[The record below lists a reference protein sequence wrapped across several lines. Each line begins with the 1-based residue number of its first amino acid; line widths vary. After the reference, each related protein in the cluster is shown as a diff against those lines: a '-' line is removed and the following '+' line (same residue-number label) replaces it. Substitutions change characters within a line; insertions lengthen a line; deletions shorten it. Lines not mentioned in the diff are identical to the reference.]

1 MLINKYLGI
10 DEIPIKAQNIMRL
23 FLIFASLSTFVQI
36 LSNTFFILFS
46 IDNIGFALT
55 GVTLSFTFAVQLITD
70 YPTGSL
76 GDWIGQRRVLALSYI
91 FFALSFYLMSQAS
104 TFVDFMMIG
113 LVNGLAAGQVSGT
126 MLTWLDNNYKR
137 VIEKADDERKV
148 YGYSRSRVNTMT
160 RVVSALAFMV
170 GGLLATAYSRQFVFE
185 IQAIMMVGLVILVYT
200 FMKDE
205 KIPLNSK
212 IPEGGEKQPSNG
224 YASYFY
230 GGLKFVATNK
240 PAFFLI
246 TGTAF
251 LFSSFAVWGSLILI
265 PLYFGYTGTDS
276 LASTFRTIVFIL
288 GVPIS
293 LYTAKISRKFT
304 HNHIPLLTFI
314 FVLLFYPGFMILFT
328 VVPIGNELNLIGII
342 TSVIWLNLL
351 IPTVFD
357 LGAILRQRILIDLVP
372 SENRNAVY
380 SLTPTIISVIG
391 IFILPVAGYL
401 VEDWGLVAGILTA
414 FVVAFIGAILI
425 FLGIYY
431 YNSAIS
437 KQVQQKEVS
446 VVLPT

>member
-1 MLINKYLGI
+1 MLINNYLGI
-10 DEIPIKAQNIMRL
+10 DKIPIKAQHIMRL
-23 FLIFASLSTFVQI
+23 FLILMSLSTFVQI
-36 LSNTFFILFS
+36 LSNTFFFLFS

-91 FFALSFYLMSQAS
+91 FYAFGFYLMSQAH

-113 LVNGLAAGQVSGT
+113 LVNGLAAGQISGT
-126 MLTWLDNNYKR
+126 MQTWLDNNYKK
-137 VIEKADDERKV
+137 VIENTDNERKV
-148 YGYSRSRVNTMT
+148 YGYSSSRVNTMT
-160 RVVSALAFMV
+160 RVVSALAFLV
-170 GGLLATAYSRQFVFE
+170 GGILATAYSRQFVFQ
-185 IQAIMMVGLVILVYT
+185 IQAIMMVGLVILVYNL
-200 FMKDE
+200 MKDE
-205 KIPLNSK
+205 KIPLDSEFSEN
-212 IPEGGEKQPSNG
+212 GEKQPSKG
-224 YASYFY
+224 FASYFI
-230 GGLKFVATNK
+230 GGLKFVTTNK

-251 LFSSFAVWGSLILI
+251 LFSSFAVWGGLILI

-276 LASTFRTIVFIL
+276 LASMFRTIVFIL

-314 FVLLFYPGFMILFT
+314 FVLLFYPGFMILFS
-328 VVPIGNELNLIGII
+328 VIPIKNELNYIGLIA
-342 TSVIWLNLL
+342 SVIWLNIL
-351 IPTVFD
+351 IPTIFD

-391 IFILPVAGYL
+391 IFILPVAGFL
-401 VEDWGLVAGILTA
+401 IEDWGLVAGIGTA
-414 FVVAFIGAILI
+414 FVVAFIGAVLI

-431 YNSAIS
+431 YNSGIN
-437 KQVQQKEVS
+437 KQVQHKEVS
-446 VVLPT
+446 VVVPT

>member
-1 MLINKYLGI
+1 MLINNYLGI
-10 DEIPIKAQNIMRL
+10 DEIPTKAQHIMRL
-23 FLIFASLSTFVQI
+23 FLILASLSTFVQI

-76 GDWIGQRRVLALSYI
+76 GDWIGQRRVLALSYV
-91 FFALSFYLMSQAS
+91 FFALSFYLMSQAH
-104 TFVDFMMIG
+104 TFIDFMMIG

-126 MLTWLDNNYKR
+126 MLTWLDNNYKT
-137 VIEKADDERKV
+137 VIENADNERKV

-160 RVVSALAFMV
+160 RVVSAIAFMV
-170 GGLLATAYSRQFVFE
+170 GGLLATAHSRQFVFE

-200 FMKDE
+200 LMKDE
-205 KIPLNSK
+205 KIPRNSEN
-212 IPEGGEKQPSNG
+212 PEDGEKQPSNG
-224 YASYFY
+224 FASYFY

-251 LFSSFAVWGSLILI
+251 LFSSFAVWGTLILI

-276 LASTFRTIVFIL
+276 LASIFRTIVFVT

-293 LYTAKISRKFT
+293 LYMAKISRKFT
-304 HNHIPLLTFI
+304 HNHIPVLTFI
-314 FVLLFYPGFMILFT
+314 FVLLFYPGFMILFSI
-328 VVPIGNELNLIGII
+328 VPIKNELNIIGLIV
-342 TSVIWLNLL
+342 SVIWLNLL

-401 VEDWGLVAGILTA
+401 VEDWGLIAGIGTA

-431 YNSAIS
+431 YNSGIS
-437 KQVQQKEVS
+437 KQGQQKEVP
-446 VVLPT
+446 VVVPS